1 MGGYSVAHNSIVQG
15 LYSMFPDRPKWL
27 GGVTVATALAA
38 AALDIAAEKYAAKT
52 PPESDLHD
60 RLIAM
65 YNEHAD
71 RLSGGGSN
79 VTVNVIN
86 QAPSSAIS
94 STTSARSRYMM
105 EEGNTDI
112 NTDCFSCAS
121 AHLAATKAALERARG
136 AARDGT
142 CGTDC
147 RKWLNLAADESA
159 ALLSWDWTDERVSR
173 LPEHQRQVIEPRKR
187 QVEGLFREILGNDH
201 QAVEVNKAKS
211 LLGESIRF
219 VNSGDGIDHPEVA
232 ERLKRSE
239 EMLAA
244 AERLDIT
251 AFDVDTANRL
261 RRVRQVV
268 GSKIES
274 PDDIKETYRQARE
287 VAQAVND
294 RVFSSIDTTKLDYLT
309 RQADEAWSGFKQDRI
324 RYGDLQ

>member
-1 MGGYSVAHNSIVQG
+1 MGGYSTVHNSIVQG

-27 GGVTVATALAA
+27 GGVTVVTALAA
-38 AALDIAAEKYAAKT
+38 TALDVAAEKYAAKT
-52 PPESDLHD
+52 PPENDLHD
-60 RLIAM
+60 RLIAL
-65 YNEHAD
+65 YKDHAAK
-71 RLSGGGSN
+71 LSGGSN

-86 QAPSSAIS
+86 QASSS
-94 STTSARSRYMM
+94 SSVRSRYMM

-121 AHLAATKAALERARG
+121 AHLAATKAALERARD
-136 AARDGT
+136 AAKDGT
-142 CGTDC
+142 CGADC

-159 ALLSWDWTDERVSR
+159 ALLSWDWTDERISK
-173 LPEHQRQVIEPRKR
+173 LPEHQRRVIEPRKR
-187 QVEGLFREILGNDH
+187 QVEELFREILGNDH

-219 VNSGDGIDHPEVA
+219 VNSGDGVDHPEVA

-251 AFDVDTANRL
+251 AFDTDTANKL
-261 RRVRQVV
+261 RRVRQAV
-268 GSKIES
+268 GNKIEF
-274 PDDIKETYRQARE
+274 PDAVKEVYRQARE

-294 RVFSSIDTTKLDYLT
+294 RVLSSIDTTRLDDLT
-309 RQADEAWSGFKQDRI
+309 KQANEAWSGFKQDRI
-324 RYGDLQ
+324 RHGDLQ

>member
-1 MGGYSVAHNSIVQG
+1 MGGYSVTHNSIIQG
-15 LYSMFPDRPKWL
+15 LYSMFPDRPRWL

-38 AALDIAAEKYAAKT
+38 TALDIAAERYAAKT
-52 PPESDLHD
+52 PPESDLYD

-71 RLSGGGSN
+71 RLSGSQN

-86 QAPSSAIS
+86 QASSIS
-94 STTSARSRYMM
+94 STTSARSRYVM
-105 EEGNTDI
+105 EEGNADI

-121 AHLAATKAALERARG
+121 AHLAATKAALERARD

-142 CGTDC
+142 CGADC

-159 ALLSWDWTDERVSR
+159 ALLSWDWTDERVNR

-251 AFDVDTANRL
+251 AFDADTANKL

-274 PDDIKETYRQARE
+274 PDDIKETYRQARD
-287 VAQAVND
+287 VVQAVND
-294 RVFSSIDTTKLDYLT
+294 RVFSSIDTAKLDYLT

-324 RYGDLQ
+324 KHGDLQ

>member
-1 MGGYSVAHNSIVQG
+1 MGGYSTVHNSIVQG

-27 GGVTVATALAA
+27 GGVTVVTALAA
-38 AALDIAAEKYAAKT
+38 TALDVAADKYAAKT

-71 RLSGGGSN
+71 RLFGGGQN

-86 QAPSSAIS
+86 QASSS
-94 STTSARSRYMM
+94 SSARSRYMM
-105 EEGNTDI
+105 EEGHTDI

-121 AHLAATKAALERARG
+121 AHLAATKAALERARD
-136 AARDGT
+136 AAKDGT
-142 CGTDC
+142 CGADC

-173 LPEHQRQVIEPRKR
+173 LPEHQRQVIEPRKQ

-219 VNSGDGIDHPEVA
+219 VNSGDGVDHPEVA
-232 ERLKRSE
+232 GRLKRSE

-251 AFDVDTANRL
+251 AFDADTANKL
-261 RRVRQVV
+261 RRVRQAV

-274 PDDIKETYRQARE
+274 PDAVKETYRQARE
-287 VAQAVND
+287 VAQVVND
-294 RVFSSIDTTKLDYLT
+294 RVFSHIDTTRLDDLT
-309 RQADEAWSGFKQDRI
+309 KQADEAWSGFKQDRI
-324 RYGDLQ
+324 RHGDLQ